1 MFQDYTQFLNIFK
14 EIDELPTISAKTYR
28 QILAKYPPSKGNFY
42 SKEELI
48 KAYRFLLEKAPEKL
62 PKDPNFITKI
72 TLKPTRT
79 ISGVA
84 TVTVLT
90 KPFPCPG
97 ECIFCPNDIRMPKSY
112 LSDEPGAQRAEKNHF
127 DPYLQTYRRLKALYN
142 IGHSTEK
149 VEIIILGGTWSFYP
163 EKYQIWFIKRIF
175 EALNDFGEIDQT
187 EEVEKKVGQY
197 QLIPDKYDKNYLS
210 FTHKNEF
217 VENAEKITQKTGSIY
232 NLAVTKIIKENS
244 HKVDPA
250 DESSTW
256 EELEKEQEINTSAKS
271 RCVGLVIETRPDKIS
286 PKEVIRIRRLGCT
299 KTQIGFQ
306 SLSDEV
312 LEKNHRGHDVAAT
325 RYAVKLLR
333 QAGFKIHAHWMA
345 NLYGATPETD
355 IEDYQ
360 KMFSDSDFKPD
371 ELKVYPCSLIETAE
385 LVDYYNAGKWKP
397 YDHEELLEVVSTA
410 IYETPE
416 YCRLTRIIR
425 DIPSPDIVVGNKF
438 TNFREM
444 AEKELERKKLIK
456 KDIRSR
462 EIKNQQVTRDE
473 IELKVITY
481 QVQTGT
487 EKFLQFVTKDNKICG
502 FLRLSLPNYDEIG
515 NQNSL
520 NSDPLAMGN
529 TDSQITNSPLL
540 AKGWTAVVS
549 ESNQPVETTTNKDKT
564 KIPLSQ
570 RGGTEGDGVFSGT
583 SSVNKAN
590 LNDNPTETN
599 RNFQEEL
606 EFLAKTKP
614 AKIQFQH
621 PFLPELSNSAIIREV
636 HVYGQTVS
644 LGDKNEGKAQHL
656 GLGTELLKAA
666 EKIANQI
673 GYPKIA
679 VISAIGTRE
688 YYQKRGFELEGLYQ
702 TKEI

>member
-360 KMFSDSDFKPD
+360 KMFSDPDFKPD

-397 YDHEELLEVVSTA
+397 YDHQELLEVVSTA

-502 FLRLSLPNYDEIG
+502 FLRLSLPNYDELG
-515 NQNSL
+515 NQNYL
-520 NSDPLAMGN
+520 NSDRLLMVNRKQSVEA
-529 TDSQITNSPLL
+529 TTVSP
-540 AKGWTAVVS
+540 
-549 ESNQPVETTTNKDKT
+549 EN
-564 KIPLSQ
+564 
-570 RGGTEGDGVFSGT
+570 
-583 SSVNKAN
+583 
-590 LNDNPTETN
+590 ETN
-599 RNFQEEL
+599 RTLTEEL

-666 EKIANQI
+666 EKIAHQI

-688 YYQKRGFELEGLYQ
+688 YYQKRGFELDGLYQ
-702 TKEI
+702 TKEA

>member
-1 MFQDYTQFLNIFK
+1 
-14 EIDELPTISAKTYR
+14 
-28 QILAKYPPSKGNFY
+28 
-42 SKEELI
+42 
-48 KAYRFLLEKAPEKL
+48 
-62 PKDPNFITKI
+62 
-72 TLKPTRT
+72 
-79 ISGVA
+79 
-84 TVTVLT
+84 
-90 KPFPCPG
+90 
-97 ECIFCPNDIRMPKSY
+97 MPKSY

-515 NQNSL
+515 NQKR
-520 NSDPLAMGN
+520 DVEA
-529 TDSQITNSPLL
+529 TN
-540 AKGWTAVVS
+540 ATS
-549 ESNQPVETTTNKDKT
+549 ENETKP
-564 KIPLSQ
+564 I
-570 RGGTEGDGVFSGT
+570 
-583 SSVNKAN
+583 
-590 LNDNPTETN
+590 ETN

>member
-142 IGHSTEK
+142 IGHATQK

-187 EEVEKKVGQY
+187 EEVEQKVGQY

-210 FTHKNEF
+210 RTHKNEF
-217 VENAEKITQKTGSIY
+217 VENAEKITQKTSSIY

-256 EELEKEQEINTSAKS
+256 EELEKEQEINAKAKS

-397 YDHEELLEVVSTA
+397 YDHEELLKVVSTA

-502 FLRLSLPNYDEIG
+502 FLRLSLPNYDEIETT
-515 NQNSL
+515 NQIVEATN
-520 NSDPLAMGN
+520 P
-529 TDSQITNSPLL
+529 NSPLESQVQFGSPERPTGHE
-540 AKGWTAVVS
+540 GWQPQVDGVDPN
-549 ESNQPVETTTNKDKT
+549 SNPANSTSPAIAGT
-564 KIPLSQ
+564 PQ
-570 RGGTEGDGVFSGT
+570 RGELHGVDLET
-583 SSVNKAN
+583 KT
-590 LNDNPTETN
+590 NPIETN
-599 RNFQEEL
+599 RTLTEEL
-606 EFLAKTKP
+606 EFLAKTKSTQ
-614 AKIQFQH
+614 IQFQH

-673 GYPKIA
+673 DYSKIA